1 MQLTSLLNKLLLT
14 NGVQIS
20 KVPKDLT
27 ADKRQRPSVGHVI
40 ELIGPSGVGKTYFYN
55 YLRFELEGN
64 WFFRNEVKRVS
75 NYKGSSFSLLQEQ
88 DALFIECL
96 LKKKHENVFSGKGA
110 LQRKVSLYDFFI
122 KEISADVYFRHTTL
136 ARGLFSDEGVT
147 HNFSREILWYHEQ
160 LNEGVEKKQHDVL
173 QRFFDNR
180 SVILYEAPTT
190 QIIKNLKTRSSQK
203 PGAANDWFHYA
214 GEKEVTEFIER
225 SKASK
230 RKVLAV
236 LQQYGVDVLTLDA
249 TKDLDSNKEK
259 VLEFCFSIISG
270 NKE

>member
-14 NGVQIS
+14 NGVQLS

-27 ADKRQRPSVGHVI
+27 ADKRQRPSVGHVV

-55 YLRFELEGN
+55 YLRPVLEEG
-64 WFFRNEVKRVS
+64 WFFRNEVKKIS
-75 NYKGSSFSLLQEQ
+75 NYKGSSFSLLQEH
-88 DALFIECL
+88 DALFIEAL

-122 KEISADVYFRHTTL
+122 REISADVYSRHTKL

-160 LNEGVEKKQHDVL
+160 LNEGVEKNQHDAL

-180 SVILYEAPTT
+180 SVILYDAPTA
-190 QIIKNLKTRSSQK
+190 QIIKNLKKRSSQK

-214 GEKEVTEFIER
+214 GEQEVTEFIER

-230 RKVLAV
+230 RKILSA
-236 LQQYGVDVLTLDA
+236 LQQYGVAVLALDA
-249 TKDLDSNKEK
+249 TKDIDGNKEK
-259 VLEFCFSIISG
+259 VLEFCSSVIFG